1 MAQLFKNCI
10 IPMELECGTKD
21 LVFFDTFQ
29 YFEKYSFMPL
39 KPTDYAIAC
48 GADINASNECD
59 AAIRNIKYDDALC
72 FSEGNEYCCE
82 STCKRNAI
90 FPSMLLDK
98 KKLPKNHNV
107 INYGNY

>member
-1 MAQLFKNCI
+1 MAQLYKNCN

-21 LVFFDTFQ
+21 LVFFDAYKDFRF
-29 YFEKYSFMPL
+29 YLFIPL

-59 AAIRNIKYDDALC
+59 AAIRNINDDEAFC
-72 FSEGNEYCCE
+72 FSEGNEYGCE

-90 FPSMLLDK
+90 FPSMLLNTPV
-98 KKLPKNHNV
+98 LS
-107 INYGNY
+107 